1 MPTYEYRASDAAKAC
16 DSCRE
21 LFEVVQAFKDDALA
35 ACPDC
40 GAPVG
45 RVISAPTFLSRGMP
59 KQTLSDGQ
67 LKKNGFKKF
76 VKEGD
81 GKYRNVLAD

>member
-1 MPTYEYRASDAAKAC
+1 MPNYDYRAVDPEKAC
-16 DSCRE
+16 DTCRE
-21 LFEVVQAFKDDALA
+21 NFEVFQHMKDDALA

-40 GAPVG
+40 GASVQRIIG
-45 RVISAPTFLSRGMP
+45 AAGIVTKTTAS
-59 KQTLSDGQ
+59 KLSDQ
-67 LKKNGFKKF
+67 SLKRAGFKKF